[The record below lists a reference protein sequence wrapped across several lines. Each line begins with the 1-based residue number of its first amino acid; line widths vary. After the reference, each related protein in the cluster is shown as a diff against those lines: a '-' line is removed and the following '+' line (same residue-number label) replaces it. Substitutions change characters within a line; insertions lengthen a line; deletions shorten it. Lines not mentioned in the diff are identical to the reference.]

1 MTTALPRNAVSRSR
15 SENPGNSVT
24 QAQINTPNAVLAVS
38 SSIPGCST
46 APTAVYNVRS

>member
-1 MTTALPRNAVSRSR
+1 MTMALPRNAVRRSR
-15 SENPGNSVT
+15 SEKPGSNVT
-24 QAQINTPNAVLAVS
+24 HAQINTPNAVLAVS